1 MNNEYVINFINENG
15 VYQELTFRGVSEEVA
30 TALATGLN
38 KAPFGQV
45 VLSARELVGRPIGVP
60 LADIVAP
67 ESAGDTGP

>member
-1 MNNEYVINFINENG
+1 MNNEYVINFINEVG

-45 VLSARELVGRPIGVP
+45 VLSVRELVGRPIEVP
-60 LADIVAP
+60 PADSVLD
-67 ESAGDTGP
+67 ESAGATGP